1 MTIVTVKVCGKEI
14 TLDEARAIYAELHKI
29 FGLQQRSVEQPLSTP
44 NGRAPWFTDNP
55 IRYVAGD

>member
-1 MTIVTVKVCGKEI
+1 MNTVTIKVNGKEM
-14 TLDEARAIYAELHKI
+14 TFDEARVIYTELHKI
-29 FGLQQRSVEQPLSTP
+29 FGLQQRFVEPPLSNP

>member
-1 MTIVTVKVCGKEI
+1 MNRVTIKVGEKEMTI
-14 TLDEARAIYAELHKI
+14 DEARSIYVELHKI

-44 NGRAPWFTDNP
+44 NGRAPWFPDNP

>member
-1 MTIVTVKVCGKEI
+1 MNRVTIKVGEKEMAI
-14 TLDEARAIYAELHKI
+14 DEARSIYIELHKI